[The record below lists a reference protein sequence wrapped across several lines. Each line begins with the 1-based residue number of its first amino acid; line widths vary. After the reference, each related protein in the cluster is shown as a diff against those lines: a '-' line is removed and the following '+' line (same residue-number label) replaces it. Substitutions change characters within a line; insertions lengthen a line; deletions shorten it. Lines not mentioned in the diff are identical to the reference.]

1 MSVFWTWTANKLTLL
16 TLALSFDTDYRTPLV
31 RMAGSIPWTNQFVLH
46 HPILQ
51 LFLSRAHAALQLK
64 TSKKPLNNWK
74 TSATTADKLIKP
86 INWFE
91 LLLPWVFKTVPEW
104 NCYCIFFFFST
115 GYTKPWVSVIAEEET
130 IQNQYFFTRVYSA
143 WWFLKTSSQM
153 MRLFS
158 NFGPVQTKSEH
169 HIHVS

>member
-104 NCYCIFFFFST
+104 NCYCILFFFHWIHQALGFSHCWR
-115 GYTKPWVSVIAEEET
+115 GNYTKSIFFHQSIFSVM
-130 IQNQYFFTRVYSA
+130 VP
-143 WWFLKTSSQM
+143 K
-153 MRLFS
+153 
-158 NFGPVQTKSEH
+158 NFITDDEAIFQFRPSTN
-169 HIHVS
+169 

>member
-104 NCYCIFFFFST
+104 NCYCIVFFPLDTPSPGFQSLLKRKLYKINIFS
-115 GYTKPWVSVIAEEET
+115 PEH
-130 IQNQYFFTRVYSA
+130 IQRDGS
-143 WWFLKTSSQM
+143 
-153 MRLFS
+153 
-158 NFGPVQTKSEH
+158 
-169 HIHVS
+169 